1 MRRFWINPDDLF
13 SNSTASDRCTR
24 GESTTQDYREP
35 LALHREYRA
44 PLELGHEFKITGDT
58 FHHVIVVS
66 RLRAGD
72 DFELICGQSQ
82 IYQTLIVN
90 TEKKSATVKI
100 TGVRHVAPVPEP
112 HIKLALAIPKWPV
125 LDAVLEKCV
134 ELGVHTV
141 QPLLTE
147 FSAIKKAADYAGNR
161 QERLEKIIHSATVQS
176 ARGDLLNLCNPTT
189 FQSFIETTDLNLGVK
204 GLMPYEASGLST
216 DIRSSLSVMSLNTAK
231 PKAIWALIGSEGGW
245 STKEVDI
252 AAQKGWQIVTL
263 GPQVLRVETACLA
276 TLSVLKYEAD
286 LMR

>member
-1 MRRFWINPDDLF
+1 MGWHFVAPGGLNKIIMRRFWISPEDLF
-13 SNSTASDRCTR
+13 STSSGNARLDI
-24 GESTTQDYREP
+24 
-35 LALHREYRA
+35 
-44 PLELGHEFKITGDT
+44 GHEFKITGDT
-58 FHHVIVVS
+58 FHHVVVVS

-72 DFELICGQSQ
+72 DFELISGQPD
-82 IYQTLIVN
+82 IYQMQIVN
-90 TEKKSATVKI
+90 AEKKSATVTV
-100 TGVRHVAPVPEP
+100 TGVRHVPPVPEP
-112 HIKLALAIPKWPV
+112 CIKLALAVPKWPI

-147 FSAIKKAADYAGNR
+147 FSAIKKVADYAGNR
-161 QERLEKIIHSATVQS
+161 QERLDKIIQSATVQS
-176 ARGDLLNLCNPTT
+176 ARGDLLKLCNPMT
-189 FQSFIETTDLNLGVK
+189 FQSFIETTDLNPEAR
-204 GLMPYEASGLST
+204 GLMPYEASGLGS
-216 DIRSSLSVMSLNTAK
+216 DIRSALSAMNLATAK

-245 STKEVDI
+245 SSKEVNF